1 MQQEDLALV
10 CQQVVLLAKETGK
23 FIAKEAAAF
32 DKAHIEYKGL
42 NDLVS
47 YVDKETEK
55 LLVTGLKEI
64 VPQAG
69 FITEEG
75 TTEGLELP
83 DNPRNLRWIIDP
95 LDGTTNFIHQ
105 LPIFAISIALMQEDE
120 VLVGVVHEINR
131 DECFF
136 AWKGGGAF
144 CNGAPISVSP
154 APKLSDGLLA
164 TGFPYYNFDRINAY
178 LSILNE
184 LMRRTHGL
192 RRMGSAAVDLAYVA
206 CGRFEGY
213 FEYNLKPWDVAA
225 GVLLVTEAGGFVGDF
240 RGGKDYVFGRQV
252 VAANASYEELLA
264 VIKEHWIHD

>member
-1 MQQEDLALV
+1 MQKEELALI
-10 CQQVVLLAKETGK
+10 CQQVILLTKETAK
-23 FIAKEAAAF
+23 FLRQEAAAF
-32 DKAHIEYKGL
+32 DKAKIEYKGI

-55 LLVTGLKEI
+55 MLVKGLIEI
-64 VPQAG
+64 VPQAA

-75 TTEGLELP
+75 TTLDLVP
-83 DNPRNLRWIIDP
+83 QDNPKNLRWIIDP

-120 VLVGVVHEINR
+120 VIVGVVHEINR
-131 DECFF
+131 DECFY
-136 AWKGGGAF
+136 AWQGGGAF
-144 CNGAPISVSP
+144 CNGSPISVSP
-154 APKLSDGLLA
+154 AKSLSEGLLA

-184 LMRRTHGL
+184 LMRSTHGL

-225 GVLLVTEAGGFVGDF
+225 GVLLVQEAGGFVGDF
-240 RGGKDYVFGRQV
+240 HGGKDYVFGRQI
-252 VAANASYEELLA
+252 VAANATYAELLK
-264 VIKEHWIHD
+264 IIEQHWID